1 MSWRREWAK
10 LLGLGRRGESAREL
24 EEEIRT
30 HLAMEAR
37 ENLESGMPDEQA
49 QQAAFRRFGNRTLAQ
64 ENSADVW
71 RWTGAETVLQD
82 VQYGLRQLRRNPGF
96 TAVAVLT
103 FALGIGTTTAIFS
116 VVNSVL
122 LRPLPF
128 KTPAALVEMFET
140 EEAPGTFPL
149 SGADYLDWERGTRT
163 LEATSLY
170 SWPSAMSAGGPG
182 GPDSAAVVNAEADF
196 FDVLGV
202 SALRGRTFAR
212 GEDAAGKNHVAV
224 LSYGFWQSHFGG
236 SGDVL
241 GRTIL
246 LNGEKYVV
254 AGVMPQWFNFRVATD
269 VWIPFDRSPT
279 GVGPRGMHSWNAL
292 GRLKPGVSLKQAQAE
307 LLAVSKR
314 LEKQYPDSND
324 KVHAVLV
331 PLKETLTGDSQTS
344 LLVLLGAVLLVLLVA
359 SVNVANLQLAR
370 ASTRHREMALRSSL
384 GAGRF
389 RLVRQ
394 MLTESLLLA
403 LGGAAVGVLGAW
415 WGVHLLAS
423 AKSLLIPLANPVE
436 IDGTVML
443 FATVVSVIAGLL
455 FGLAPALQ
463 NSEKGLNQELRAG
476 AQSVISTS
484 GSRRRLRDALVVAE
498 IAMTVALLVGAGL
511 LLRSF
516 ANLRK
521 SDIGVNPEHVLTAF
535 INLPETRYGTLA
547 KRRQFFDGL
556 VKRVQATPGVQYAA
570 VSREIPLEGGSNGYI
585 QVDGKT
591 DRALAGQLVGW
602 NYITPEYFRTFGIP
616 VLEGRIFGRD
626 DADRA
631 AATAERLFAL
641 FKAAPGGGL
650 KIPPELSFAAVI
662 SRTTARTFWR
672 NADPVGKS
680 FRLNGVKVTVIGV
693 VGDVKENGI
702 RAKDMPQAYFPLTF
716 SLAAEGNGHLTVKTL
731 TAPRAALGGIR
742 IQLRALDDG
751 LALFDPQTMDEVI
764 AGNTRD
770 VSLQTFLLGAFA
782 GLALLLAAV
791 GLYGVMSYLVT
802 RRTREIGIR
811 MALGAERRSVLKLIL
826 WEGSK
831 LTLAGMLFGTL
842 AAFALTRSMSS
853 LLYGVTSYD
862 PATFVVVIALLGVV
876 ALTAYYIPARR
887 ATKVDPIVALRY
899 E

>member
-1 MSWRREWAK
+1 MSWRREWSK
-10 LLGLGRRGESAREL
+10 LLGLRRRGESAREL

-82 VQYGLRQLRRNPGF
+82 VQYGLRQMRRNPGF

-140 EEAPGTFPL
+140 EESPGRFPL
-149 SGADYLDWERGTRT
+149 SGPDYLDWQHDTRT

-182 GPDSAAVVNAEADF
+182 GPDSTSVVNTEANF

-212 GEDAAGKNHVAV
+212 GEDVAGKNHVAV

-236 SGDVL
+236 SGDIL
-241 GRTIL
+241 GRTIF
-246 LNGEKYVV
+246 LNGAKYVV
-254 AGVMPQWFNFRVATD
+254 AGVMPQWFNFRIATD
-269 VWIPFDRSPT
+269 VWIPFDMSPKEL
-279 GVGPRGMHSWNAL
+279 GLRGNHSWNAV
-292 GRLKPGVSLKQAQAE
+292 GRLKSGVSVKQAQEE
-307 LLAVSKR
+307 LLAISKR

-324 KVHAVLV
+324 KVHAVLI

-344 LLVLLGAVLLVLLVA
+344 LLVLLGAVSLVLLVA
-359 SVNVANLQLAR
+359 CVNVANLQLAR

-384 GAGRF
+384 GAERF

-403 LGGAAVGVLGAW
+403 LGGAAVGVMGAW

-423 AKSLLIPLANPVE
+423 AKSLPIPLANPVE
-436 IDGTVML
+436 IDGAVLL
-443 FATVVSVIAGLL
+443 FATAVSVIAGLL

-463 NSEKGLNQELRAG
+463 NSERGLNQELRAG

-484 GSRRRLRDALVVAE
+484 GARGRLRDALVVAE

-516 ANLRK
+516 SRLRNA
-521 SDIGVNPEHVLTAF
+521 DIGVNPDNVLTAF
-535 INLPETRYGTLA
+535 INLPETRYETLS
-547 KRRQFFDGL
+547 KRRLFFDAL
-556 VKRVQATPGVQYAA
+556 LERVRGTPGVKDAA
-570 VSREIPLEGGSNGYI
+570 VSTEIPLEGGSNGYI
-585 QVDGKT
+585 QVDGKV
-591 DRALAGQLVGW
+591 DRTLAGQLVEW
-602 NYITPEYFRTFGIP
+602 NFITPDYFRTFGIA
-616 VLEGRIFGRD
+616 VTEGRTFGLAEASR
-626 DADRA
+626 
-631 AATAERLFAL
+631 TAVVAEKLFAI
-641 FKAAPGGGL
+641 FNASKGGPP
-650 KIPPELSFAAVI
+650 KIPVDWSLNAVI
-662 SRTTARTFWR
+662 NKAMARTFWR
-672 NADPVGKS
+672 GTDPVGKT
-680 FRLNGVKVTVIGV
+680 FHWNGVRTRVIGV
-693 VGDVKENGI
+693 VGDVKEHGI
-702 RAKDMPQAYFPLTF
+702 RAEFMPQAYFPLTL
-716 SLAAEGNGHLTVKTL
+716 SLVSEGNGHLTVKTL
-731 TAPRAALGGIR
+731 TAPRAALSSIR
-742 IQLRALDDG
+742 AEVRALDDS
-751 LALFDPQTMDEVI
+751 LALFNPRTMDEVI

-770 VSLQTFLLGAFA
+770 VSLQTFLLGTFA

-826 WEGSK
+826 LEGSK

-842 AAFALTRSMSS
+842 AAFALTHSMSS

-862 PATFVVVIALLGVV
+862 PVTFAAVFALLGVV